1 MNKVYEIFRV
11 DDSVEILVEPD
22 LKAMQNAVGGYIEYL
37 PQAHLPKGNGCIEV
51 IVNEEGLMR
60 ELLPNITMTLVCGY
74 PVVGD
79 AIVITEKGFAE
90 FMGEI

>member
-51 IVNEEGLMR
+51 IVNEEGLI
-60 ELLPNITMTLVCGY
+60 PNITMTLVCGY

-79 AIVITEKGFAE
+79 AIVVTEKGLAE
-90 FMGEI
+90 FMGDF